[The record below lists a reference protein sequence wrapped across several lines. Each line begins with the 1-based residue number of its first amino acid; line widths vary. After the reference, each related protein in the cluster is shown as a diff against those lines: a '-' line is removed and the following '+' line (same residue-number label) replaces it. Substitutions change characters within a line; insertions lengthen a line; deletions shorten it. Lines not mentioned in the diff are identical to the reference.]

1 MSMLFRLMSQVKKI
15 SDKSMRNG
23 DYRDRIIST
32 REIVVQHGVKTP
44 FQHSFPNSLLGK
56 DTPVKIT
63 G

>member
-1 MSMLFRLMSQVKKI
+1 MSQVKKI

-32 REIVVQHGVKTP
+32 CEIVVQHGVKTP